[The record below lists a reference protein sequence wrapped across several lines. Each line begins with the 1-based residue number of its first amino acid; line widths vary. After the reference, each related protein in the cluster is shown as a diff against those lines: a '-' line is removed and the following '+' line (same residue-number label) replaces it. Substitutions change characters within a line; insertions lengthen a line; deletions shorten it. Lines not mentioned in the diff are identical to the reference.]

1 MMTTSEST
9 TFGAYRTDVSRRAR
23 LTPEQERDLAVR
35 CKEGDRDA
43 GRRLIEGC
51 LSHVIAI
58 ALEYRLC
65 GIGVE
70 DLVQQGNLG
79 LLKAVERFD
88 PTRGTRLAAYAA
100 YWIRAEIREYVERHY
115 RIVRLGSSKEER
127 RAMWLYRRTREDRPE
142 ELAAMTGLSTERATE
157 LIPLLRSLDV
167 SLTPPAD
174 GGPSVADVLTDGA
187 GSAEDALGDAEVRD
201 LLRAAVAGLLPE
213 LSARDVDIVQR
224 RLLADDPATLEQ
236 IGDTWG
242 VSKERVRQIEE
253 KVKSRMR
260 SRLEDLRMGG

>member
-1 MMTTSEST
+1 MMTTSESGA
-9 TFGAYRTDVSRRAR
+9 FGAYRAEVSRRAR
-23 LTPEQERDLAVR
+23 LTPEAERGLADR
-35 CKEGDRDA
+35 CRSGDREA
-43 GRRLIEGC
+43 ARRLIEGC

-65 GIGVE
+65 GIAIE

-79 LLKAVERFD
+79 LLKAVDRFD
-88 PTRGTRLAAYAA
+88 PDRGTRLGSYAA
-100 YWIRAEIREYVERHY
+100 YWIRAEIREYVEHYY
-115 RIVRLGSSKEER
+115 RIVRPGSSKEER

-142 ELAAMTGLSTERATE
+142 ELAAMSGLTTERATE
-157 LIPLLRSLDV
+157 LLPLLRSLDV
-167 SLTPPAD
+167 SLTPVES
-174 GGPSVADVLTDGA
+174 GGPSVLDLLPDGA

-201 LLRAAVAGLLPE
+201 LLRSTVAGLLPE

-224 RLLADDPATLEQ
+224 RLLAEEPATLEQ

-253 KVKSRMR
+253 KVKTRMR
-260 SRLEDLRMGG
+260 SRFEELDVR

>member
-1 MMTTSEST
+1 MMTTSESN
-9 TFGAYRTDVSRRAR
+9 TFGAYRADVSRRAR
-23 LTPEQERDLAVR
+23 LTPEVERDLADR
-35 CKEGDRDA
+35 CRNGDRVA
-43 GRRLIEGC
+43 SRRLVEGC
-51 LSHVIAI
+51 LTHVIAI

-65 GIGVE
+65 GIPIE

-88 PTRGTRLAAYAA
+88 PDRGTRLGSYAA
-100 YWIRAEIREYVERHY
+100 YWIRAEIREYVERYY

-142 ELAAMTGLSTERATE
+142 ELAAMSGLSTARATE

-167 SLTPPAD
+167 SLTPLES
-174 GGPSVADVLTDGA
+174 GGPSALDHLADGA
-187 GSAEDALGDAEVRD
+187 GTAEDALGDAE
-201 LLRAAVAGLLPE
+201 LRAQLQSAVAGLLPE

-224 RLLADDPATLEQ
+224 RLLADEPATLEQ

-253 KVKSRMR
+253 KVKTRMR
-260 SRLEDLRMGG
+260 SRFEELDVR